1 MKFKLSIYSI
11 CTLLALLAASCT
23 REPLPEPAEQEG
35 EIVTI
40 RATIP
45 AETRVAYTDSD
56 IPGSGGSLAWQ
67 TGDQLLLAGYDGTT
81 YIGSSILTWDSG
93 DAFSGSAIPG
103 ATPATTYK
111 VYYPGNIITLDDNG
125 EVQLPANFWQQTQ
138 DGNNTTAHL
147 RNKLF
152 LSDTEA
158 NALNQIFNLTLQS
171 SIIRFVVTLPATGS
185 LKKLIWTVETVPG
198 EKTRSAILDLTS
210 FDLVVPGSEMTVY
223 LAFDPAVMK
232 IGPNGKIKITLIGN
246 AASFEW
252 STNTTKTGGMT
263 YEAGKRYY
271 ATITGG
277 WTDAKTEF
285 RFTIKTDQ
293 ASQLYEIWQKESSST
308 SPANLTINWG
318 DGKPNTTIQKDSLLA
333 KTIASHTY
341 DNAGNYTITIAS
353 NEVEPSV
360 KQMPQIIF
368 YNGDTQTGDNL
379 LTSILDPFPNMGAT
393 DFGDCFFYCN
403 GLTSIPTELFK
414 YNTQADNFNRCFAK
428 CSELTSLPAEL
439 FKYNTQAQNFMLCFG
454 DCNGLTSIP
463 ADLFRYNTQAEI
475 FSSCF
480 VKCSGLTSLPADLFR
495 YNTQVTNFS
504 LCFGTCGGLTSLPA
518 DLFRYNTQVTNFGA
532 CFMKCIG
539 LTTIPADLFKYNT
552 KATNFAMCF
561 NGCIKLKLIQEIFP
575 NPNTNADFF
584 AGKAMDFRNCFK
596 NIGTYYTTPTGIAP
610 KLWGFN
616 GGGRGTTW
624 TITDCFTG
632 ANVVNRNVIPKSWGG
647 DLADLGNVTN
657 VDGEDW

>member
-308 SPANLTINWG
+308 SPAKLTISWG